1 MKKKTQAIN
10 QEFLDRARSLDRE
23 NRSVSKKLRKKAPWT
38 GKATCGFQTNYVPF
52 SAHTDA
58 TEHDSLSRSLQS

>member
-1 MKKKTQAIN
+1 MKKNTQAIN

-38 GKATCGFQTNYVPF
+38 GKATCGFQTNYVSFF
-52 SAHTDA
+52 STH
-58 TEHDSLSRSLQS
+58 